1 MCALN
6 KVKGMGL
13 IMYKSYRFR
22 LYPTTNQVELIH
34 KTFGCTRVVYNHYLE
49 KQKALYD
56 EGKDSLS
63 CFDMIKD
70 LKNFQVERPY
80 LKEVDSCSLRCS
92 LFNLDDAFKR
102 WYKGQG
108 EYPKFKGKY
117 NSKRSYR
124 TNCISSTYKD
134 KTYQSIEV
142 DLKRHIIKLPKL
154 KEVSI
159 KGYRDLEYLP
169 GRIINA
175 TIEQASTLKY
185 YVSVLVEE
193 DDVYTKLKPRK
204 IIGIDLGIKD
214 IVITSDNEKIGNPR
228 LIEKYE
234 KRIKR
239 CARELS
245 RRVKGS
251 NNYNKTKKKLA
262 VLHQKLKNARRHFIH
277 QITKKLVIENDII
290 VTESLKLKDMIEE
303 KRLSKQL
310 TNVSLG
316 DLCRVLEYKAK
327 IYGKKYIKIDSY
339 YPSSQEC
346 SRCGYK
352 NEKVKDL
359 SVRSWIC
366 PECGSYHDRDYNAS
380 YNIMFEGLKK
390 YMMELK

>member
-1 MCALN
+1 
-6 KVKGMGL
+6 
-13 IMYKSYRFR
+13 MYKAYRFR
-22 LYPTTNQVELIH
+22 LYPTTNQIELIH

-102 WYKGQG
+102 WYKGQE

-290 VTESLKLKDMIEE
+290 VTESLKLQDMIEE

-316 DLCRVLEYKAK
+316 ELCRVLEYKAK

>member
-1 MCALN
+1 MYYIVFSSGGN
-6 KVKGMGL
+6 
-13 IMYKSYRFR
+13 IMYKAYRFR
-22 LYPTTNQVELIH
+22 LYPTTNQIELIH

-70 LKNFQVERPY
+70 LKNLQVERPY

-214 IVITSDNEKIGNPR
+214 IVITSDNEKIENPR

-245 RRVKGS
+245 RRIKGS

-316 DLCRVLEYKAK
+316 ELCRVLEYKAK

>member
-1 MCALN
+1 
-6 KVKGMGL
+6 
-13 IMYKSYRFR
+13 MYKAYRFR
-22 LYPTTNQVELIH
+22 LYPTTNQIELIH

-262 VLHQKLKNARRHFIH
+262 VLHQKLKNARRYFIH
-277 QITKKLVIENDII
+277 QTTKKLVIENDII

-303 KRLSKQL
+303 KTLSKQL
-310 TNVSLG
+310 ANVSLG
-316 DLCRVLEYKAK
+316 ELCRVLEYKAK

>member
-1 MCALN
+1 
-6 KVKGMGL
+6 
-13 IMYKSYRFR
+13 MYKAYRFR
-22 LYPTTNQVELIH
+22 LYPTTNQIELIH

-70 LKNFQVERPY
+70 LKNLQVERPY

-214 IVITSDNEKIGNPR
+214 IVITSDNEKIENPR

>member
-1 MCALN
+1 
-6 KVKGMGL
+6 
-13 IMYKSYRFR
+13 MYKSYRFR
-22 LYPTTNQVELIH
+22 LYPTTNQIELIH

-70 LKNFQVERPY
+70 LKNLQVERPY

-159 KGYRDLEYLP
+159 KGYRDLEDLP

-303 KRLSKQL
+303 RRLSKQL

-316 DLCRVLEYKAK
+316 ELCRVLEYKTK

-390 YMMELK
+390 YMLELK

>member
-1 MCALN
+1 
-6 KVKGMGL
+6 
-13 IMYKSYRFR
+13 MYRAYRFR
-22 LYPTTNQVELIH
+22 LYPTTNQIELIH

>member
-1 MCALN
+1 
-6 KVKGMGL
+6 
-13 IMYKSYRFR
+13 MYRAYRFR
-22 LYPTTNQVELIH
+22 LYPTTNQIELIH

-49 KQKALYD
+49 KQKTLYD

-169 GRIINA
+169 RRIINA

-204 IIGIDLGIKD
+204 IIGIDLGIKN

>member
-1 MCALN
+1 MYYIVFSSGGN
-6 KVKGMGL
+6 
-13 IMYKSYRFR
+13 IMYKAYRFR
-22 LYPTTNQVELIH
+22 LYPTTNQIELIH

>member
-1 MCALN
+1 
-6 KVKGMGL
+6 
-13 IMYKSYRFR
+13 MYKAYRFR
-22 LYPTTNQVELIH
+22 LYPTTNQIELIH

-262 VLHQKLKNARRHFIH
+262 VLHQKLKNARRYFIH

-316 DLCRVLEYKAK
+316 ELCRVLEYKAK

>member
-1 MCALN
+1 M
-6 KVKGMGL
+6 
-13 IMYKSYRFR
+13 
-22 LYPTTNQVELIH
+22 
-34 KTFGCTRVVYNHYLE
+34 
-49 KQKALYD
+49 
-56 EGKDSLS
+56 
-63 CFDMIKD
+63 
-70 LKNFQVERPY
+70 
-80 LKEVDSCSLRCS
+80 
-92 LFNLDDAFKR
+92 
-102 WYKGQG
+102 
-108 EYPKFKGKY
+108 
-117 NSKRSYR
+117 
-124 TNCISSTYKD
+124 
-134 KTYQSIEV
+134 
-142 DLKRHIIKLPKL
+142 
-154 KEVSI
+154 
-159 KGYRDLEYLP
+159 
-169 GRIINA
+169 
-175 TIEQASTLKY
+175 
-185 YVSVLVEE
+185 
-193 DDVYTKLKPRK
+193 
-204 IIGIDLGIKD
+204 
-214 IVITSDNEKIGNPR
+214 
-228 LIEKYE
+228 
-234 KRIKR
+234 
-239 CARELS
+239 S

-262 VLHQKLKNARRHFIH
+262 VLHQKLNNARRHFIH

>member
-1 MCALN
+1 
-6 KVKGMGL
+6 
-13 IMYKSYRFR
+13 MYYIVFSSGGNIIYKAYRFR
-22 LYPTTNQVELIH
+22 LYPTTNQIELIH

-214 IVITSDNEKIGNPR
+214 IVITSDNEKIGYPR

-262 VLHQKLKNARRHFIH
+262 VLHQKLKNARRYFIH

-290 VTESLKLKDMIEE
+290 VTESLKLQDMIEE

>member
-1 MCALN
+1 
-6 KVKGMGL
+6 
-13 IMYKSYRFR
+13 MYKAYRFR

-70 LKNFQVERPY
+70 LKNLQVERPY

-316 DLCRVLEYKAK
+316 ELCRVLEYKAK

>member
-1 MCALN
+1 
-6 KVKGMGL
+6 
-13 IMYKSYRFR
+13 MYKAYRFR
-22 LYPTTNQVELIH
+22 LYPTTNQIELIH

-175 TIEQASTLKY
+175 TIEQVSTLKY

-316 DLCRVLEYKAK
+316 ELCRVLEYKAK

>member
-1 MCALN
+1 
-6 KVKGMGL
+6 
-13 IMYKSYRFR
+13 MYKAYRFR
-22 LYPTTNQVELIH
+22 LYPTTNQIELIH

-175 TIEQASTLKY
+175 TIEQVSTLKY

-262 VLHQKLKNARRHFIH
+262 VLHQKLKNARRYFIH

-290 VTESLKLKDMIEE
+290 VTESLKLQDMIEE

-366 PECGSYHDRDYNAS
+366 PECRSYHDRDYNAS

>member
-1 MCALN
+1 
-6 KVKGMGL
+6 
-13 IMYKSYRFR
+13 MYKAYRFR
-22 LYPTTNQVELIH
+22 LYPTTNQIELIH

-390 YMMELK
+390 YMMKLK

>member
-1 MCALN
+1 
-6 KVKGMGL
+6 
-13 IMYKSYRFR
+13 MYKSYKFR
-22 LYPTTNQVELIH
+22 LYPNDCQKELIH
-34 KTFGCTRVVYNHYLE
+34 KTFGCTRLIYNYYLE
-49 KQKALYD
+49 KKKALYEEEKED
-56 EGKDSLS
+56 LS

-70 LKNFQVERPY
+70 LKNLQVEHPY
-80 LKEVDSCSLRCS
+80 LNEVDSCSLRCS

-102 WYKGQG
+102 LYKGQG

-124 TNCISSTYKD
+124 TNCISNTYKD
-134 KTYQSIEV
+134 KIYQSIEV
-142 DLKRHIIKLPKL
+142 DLKRYIIKLPKL

-159 KGYRDLEYLP
+159 KGYRKLEYLP

-175 TIEQASTLKY
+175 TIEQAYTGKY

-193 DDVYTKLKPRK
+193 SDVYAKLRPRK

-214 IVITSDNEKIGNPR
+214 IVITSDNEKIGNPK
-228 LIEKYE
+228 LLEKYE

-239 CARELS
+239 CSRELS
-245 RRVKGS
+245 RRKKGS
-251 NNYNKTKKKLA
+251 SNYNKTKKRLA

-290 VTESLKLKDMIEE
+290 VTESLKIKDMIGE

-310 TNVSLG
+310 TNISLG
-316 DLCRVLEYKAK
+316 ELCRILEYKAK
-327 IYGKKYIKIDSY
+327 IYEKKYIKIDSF
-339 YPSSQEC
+339 YPSSQKC

-359 SVRSWIC
+359 RVRNWIC
-366 PECGSYHDRDYNAS
+366 PECGVNHDRDYNAS
-380 YNIMFEGLKK
+380 YNIMFEGIKK
-390 YMMELK
+390 YMMGLK

>member
-1 MCALN
+1 
-6 KVKGMGL
+6 
-13 IMYKSYRFR
+13 MYKAYRFR
-22 LYPTTNQVELIH
+22 LYPTTNQIELIH

-262 VLHQKLKNARRHFIH
+262 VLHQKLNNARRHFIH

-316 DLCRVLEYKAK
+316 ELCRVLEYKAK

>member
-1 MCALN
+1 
-6 KVKGMGL
+6 
-13 IMYKSYRFR
+13 MYRAYRFR

-316 DLCRVLEYKAK
+316 EFCRVLEYKAK

>member
-1 MCALN
+1 
-6 KVKGMGL
+6 
-13 IMYKSYRFR
+13 MYRAYRFR
-22 LYPTTNQVELIH
+22 LYPTTNQIELIH

-204 IIGIDLGIKD
+204 IIEIDLGIKD

-262 VLHQKLKNARRHFIH
+262 VLHQKLKNARRYFIH
-277 QITKKLVIENDII
+277 QITKKLVIENDNI

>member
-1 MCALN
+1 M
-6 KVKGMGL
+6 
-13 IMYKSYRFR
+13 
-22 LYPTTNQVELIH
+22 
-34 KTFGCTRVVYNHYLE
+34 
-49 KQKALYD
+49 
-56 EGKDSLS
+56 
-63 CFDMIKD
+63 
-70 LKNFQVERPY
+70 
-80 LKEVDSCSLRCS
+80 
-92 LFNLDDAFKR
+92 
-102 WYKGQG
+102 
-108 EYPKFKGKY
+108 
-117 NSKRSYR
+117 
-124 TNCISSTYKD
+124 
-134 KTYQSIEV
+134 
-142 DLKRHIIKLPKL
+142 
-154 KEVSI
+154 
-159 KGYRDLEYLP
+159 
-169 GRIINA
+169 
-175 TIEQASTLKY
+175 
-185 YVSVLVEE
+185 
-193 DDVYTKLKPRK
+193 
-204 IIGIDLGIKD
+204 
-214 IVITSDNEKIGNPR
+214 
-228 LIEKYE
+228 
-234 KRIKR
+234 
-239 CARELS
+239 S

-366 PECGSYHDRDYNAS
+366 PECGSCHDRDYNAS

>member
-1 MCALN
+1 
-6 KVKGMGL
+6 
-13 IMYKSYRFR
+13 MYKAYRFR
-22 LYPTTNQVELIH
+22 LYPTTNQIELIH

-214 IVITSDNEKIGNPR
+214 IVITSDNVKIGNPR

-262 VLHQKLKNARRHFIH
+262 VLHQKLKNARRYFIH

-316 DLCRVLEYKAK
+316 ELCRVLEYKAK